1 MIRILIVDD
10 EKPICDLIDLNLS
23 AAGYH
28 CTAVQDGI
36 AALEK
41 IENGRY
47 DLILLDVMLPG
58 VDGYDIMEYIR
69 PLKIPVIFI
78 TARYE
83 VKDRVRGL
91 KLGADDYLVK
101 PFDVVEL
108 VARVEAVLRRY
119 HKAENILS
127 AFDVAVDVEAR
138 QVTRAGVAVELT
150 NKEFGLL
157 LLFIRNK
164 NVALFRETL
173 YENVWEGEYSG
184 DSRTVDLHVQRLRKK
199 LGWEQCLVTVYRVGR
214 ETGQAMD
221 ESRIL
226 RFAFETAALNAPAR
240 YDVLADRTIEEIGR
254 NLENGGSRLLRI
266 SDEDRQV
273 IYKSSGFEGDDLLRN
288 QTEDG
293 VNTWQVVRQGEHY
306 YVQTCRM
313 ANAMDRALY
322 LETMRDVTGVFR
334 ERALG
339 FLVYRRVTVHVHYAR
354 YFFLADPA
362 DPAFDPGDPADGRGR
377 V

>member
-1 MIRILIVDD
+1 MIKILIVDD

-23 AAGYH
+23 AAGY
-28 CTAVQDGI
+28 CCQTVQDGGKAI
-36 AALEK
+36 QM
-41 IENGRY
+41 IEEGNY

-69 PLKIPVIFI
+69 PLKVPVIFI

-127 AFDVAVDVEAR
+127 VGEITVDVEAHMVWR
-138 QVTRAGVAVELT
+138 GKKTVELT

-173 YENVWEGEYSG
+173 YEKVWEGEYSG

-199 LGWEQCLVTVYRVGR
+199 LGWESCLMTVYKVGYR
-214 ETGQAMD
+214 
-221 ESRIL
+221 
-226 RFAFETAALNAPAR
+226 
-240 YDVLADRTIEEIGR
+240 
-254 NLENGGSRLLRI
+254 LEVP
-266 SDEDRQV
+266 Q
-273 IYKSSGFEGDDLLRN
+273 
-288 QTEDG
+288 
-293 VNTWQVVRQGEHY
+293 
-306 YVQTCRM
+306 
-313 ANAMDRALY
+313 
-322 LETMRDVTGVFR
+322 
-334 ERALG
+334 
-339 FLVYRRVTVHVHYAR
+339 
-354 YFFLADPA
+354 
-362 DPAFDPGDPADGRGR
+362 
-377 V
+377 

>member
-119 HKAENILS
+119 HKTENILS

-199 LGWEQCLVTVYRVGR
+199 LGWEQCLVTVYRVGYR
-214 ETGQAMD
+214 
-221 ESRIL
+221 
-226 RFAFETAALNAPAR
+226 
-240 YDVLADRTIEEIGR
+240 
-254 NLENGGSRLLRI
+254 LEVP
-266 SDEDRQV
+266 Q
-273 IYKSSGFEGDDLLRN
+273 
-288 QTEDG
+288 
-293 VNTWQVVRQGEHY
+293 
-306 YVQTCRM
+306 
-313 ANAMDRALY
+313 
-322 LETMRDVTGVFR
+322 
-334 ERALG
+334 
-339 FLVYRRVTVHVHYAR
+339 
-354 YFFLADPA
+354 
-362 DPAFDPGDPADGRGR
+362 
-377 V
+377 

>member
-28 CTAVQDGI
+28 CTSVQDGI
-36 AALEK
+36 AALDLIEEK
-41 IENGRY
+41 TF

-83 VKDRVRGL
+83 VRDRVKGL
-91 KLGADDYLVK
+91 RLGADDYLVK

-119 HKAENILS
+119 HKGERLLS
-127 AFDVAVDVEAR
+127 AGDVVVDVEAR
-138 QVTRAGVAVELT
+138 QVTRGGVPVVLT

-173 YENVWEGEYSG
+173 YENVWEGEFTG
-184 DSRTVDLHVQRLRKK
+184 DSRTVDLHVQRLRRK
-199 LGWEQCLVTVYRVGR
+199 LGWENCLVTVYKVGYR
-214 ETGQAMD
+214 
-221 ESRIL
+221 
-226 RFAFETAALNAPAR
+226 
-240 YDVLADRTIEEIGR
+240 
-254 NLENGGSRLLRI
+254 LEVS
-266 SDEDRQV
+266 Q
-273 IYKSSGFEGDDLLRN
+273 
-288 QTEDG
+288 
-293 VNTWQVVRQGEHY
+293 
-306 YVQTCRM
+306 
-313 ANAMDRALY
+313 
-322 LETMRDVTGVFR
+322 
-334 ERALG
+334 
-339 FLVYRRVTVHVHYAR
+339 
-354 YFFLADPA
+354 
-362 DPAFDPGDPADGRGR
+362 
-377 V
+377 